1 MFYSEIIIIFFWTKK
16 GIIFIYSSALYF
28 YLNIGYN
35 LKMKIVIA
43 ADSFKESLSSY
54 EVANI
59 IERAISDKYSNIK
72 FKKILIAD
80 GGEGTVE
87 AISSALNGEIK
98 YFPVTNALGSSKINA
113 RWTLINDGKEAII
126 EVASVVGLDSIPISK
141 RDPFYTTTQGIGELI
156 LHVLDHNVKRIFIGL
171 GGSSTNDG
179 GAGALK
185 AMGVKFLDIDGNDTA
200 KNALE
205 LKNLERIDISGL
217 DERIKETEFVLL
229 SDVKNPLCGPNGAS
243 HIFAGQKGANSD
255 ERFILDQILTN
266 YQAKI
271 LSALNKDVSRLEG
284 GGAAGG
290 IGAGFSAFL
299 NAELKS
305 GITNLLELI
314 DFENIITGYDLV
326 ITGEGKIDNQTS
338 SGKAV
343 SGVASICNNKG
354 IPVIAVCAI
363 YEGNKE
369 EILKLNGLS
378 NLFSIVN
385 NKVTKEMSLNNP
397 EKYLYECIKENA
409 EMIVNL
415 K

>member
-1 MFYSEIIIIFFWTKK
+1 
-16 GIIFIYSSALYF
+16 
-28 YLNIGYN
+28 
-35 LKMKIVIA
+35 MKIVIA
-43 ADSFKESLSSY
+43 SDSFKESLSSY

-59 IERAISDKYSNIK
+59 IERAISEIFSNIE
-72 FKKILIAD
+72 FRKILIAD

-87 AISSALNGEIK
+87 AVSSALNGEIK
-98 YFPVTNALGSSKINA
+98 YFPVTDALGKNKINA
-113 RWTLINDGKEAII
+113 KWALLKNGKEAII
-126 EVASVVGLDSIPISK
+126 EVASVVGLDSLPAES
-141 RDPFYTTTQGIGELI
+141 RNPLYTTTQGIGELI
-156 LHVLDHNVKRIFIGL
+156 SHVLDHNVKRIFIGL

-179 GAGALK
+179 GTGALK
-185 AMGVKFLDIDGNDTA
+185 ALGVKFLDIDGNDTA
-200 KNALE
+200 TNALE

-217 DERIKETEFVLL
+217 DERIKNAEFILL

-271 LSALNKDVSRLEG
+271 LSSLNKDVSRLEG

-299 NAELKS
+299 NAEIKS

-314 DFENIITGYDLV
+314 EFENIIAGSDLV
-326 ITGEGKIDNQTS
+326 ITGEGKIDSQTS

-343 SGVASICNNKG
+343 SGISSVCKNNG

-363 YEGNKE
+363 CEGYKE

-385 NKVTKEMSLNNP
+385 NKVTKEMSLNYP

-409 EMIVNL
+409 ETIVNI